1 MGNLEMF
8 EQLLSCRTID
18 ELYAS
23 TARIIK
29 QMGFDHFLYTVR
41 VHTSLTRPYQFI
53 LSGYP
58 KEWYNHYFEAG
69 YLNIDPI
76 VDHCLKSKHII
87 PIIWDDSV
95 FKSEAAAR
103 LWSEA
108 GEFGLASG
116 ASFGVHGRNGEAA
129 LLSLATS
136 RKPGPARSDIV
147 AAIGIA
153 QLLTC
158 YLHEAIARLVLSKE
172 AIPVERVDLTA
183 REKECLLWAGD
194 GKTSWEIAKILGVSE
209 RTITFHVQNASHKLG
224 VSNRQHAIARALSL
238 GLISPCSTPSTT
250 NRARWS
256 SLNQPSNEAG
266 SSVGQFLP
274 IEIKGAL

>member
-1 MGNLEMF
+1 MADLEMF

-23 TARIIK
+23 TARIIR
-29 QMGFDHFLYTVR
+29 QMGFDHFLYGVR

-69 YLNIDPI
+69 YQDIDPI

-103 LWSEA
+103 LWGEVR
-108 GEFGLASG
+108 EFGLASG
-116 ASFGVHGRNGEAA
+116 VSFGVHGQNGEAA

-147 AAIGIA
+147 AATGIA

-158 YLHEAIARLVLSKE
+158 YLHEAIACLVLSKQV
-172 AIPVERVDLTA
+172 ISVERDLTA

-209 RTITFHVQNASHKLG
+209 RTIIFHVQNASHKLG

-238 GLISPCSTPSTT
+238 GLISPCSTTSTT

-266 SSVGQFLP
+266 SSIG
-274 IEIKGAL
+274 

>member
-1 MGNLEMF
+1 MADLEMF
-8 EQLLSCRTID
+8 EQFLSCRTID

-23 TARIIK
+23 TARIIR
-29 QMGFDHFLYTVR
+29 QMGFDHFLYGVR

-58 KEWYNHYFEAG
+58 KEWYNHYCEAG
-69 YLNIDPI
+69 YQNIDPI
-76 VDHCLKSKHII
+76 VDHFLKKHI

-103 LWSEA
+103 LWGEA

-147 AAIGIA
+147 AASGIA

-172 AIPVERVDLTA
+172 VIPVERIDLTA

-224 VSNRQHAIARALSL
+224 VSSRQHAIARALSL
-238 GLISPCSTPSTT
+238 GLISPCSTTSTT

-256 SLNQPSNEAG
+256 SLNQPSNEAS
-266 SSVGQFLP
+266 SSVGQFLS
-274 IEIKGAL
+274 IEIKGAP